1 MTAISNHVKPYGP
14 KRSRGPQSKQFGP
27 ARPPPPPTPT
37 RPRAIIISL
46 PPATAMATRALV
58 TRLLKP
64 AASSLRRRP
73 DSWFLGP
80 MRSQNDIVMRRFSSY
95 VEDLRHLVEE
105 TKKKDQVLR
114 RKIKWYR
121 RGFKTVK
128 WTCYTAVSATIYT
141 TLISGKA

>member
-1 MTAISNHVKPYGP
+1 MFAK
-14 KRSRGPQSKQFGP
+14 
-27 ARPPPPPTPT
+27 
-37 RPRAIIISL
+37 
-46 PPATAMATRALV
+46 
-58 TRLLKP
+58 
-64 AASSLRRRP
+64 
-73 DSWFLGP
+73 LGL
-80 MRSQNDIVMRRFSSY
+80 NDIVMRRFSSY